1 MILDMA
7 FVVLRIKGSVNVP
20 HWARYTLDSLNLYK
34 KFWATILPETPES
47 LGMLKKI
54 KEFVAWTHVDAG
66 LVKELIEKRGKI
78 SGSKPVLQE
87 TGPYNSIDALA
98 SDIAKD
104 KVRLSSLQVIKPW
117 FALNPPRG
125 GFKRKTKT
133 QYNQKGIL
141 GEDREL
147 ANIIRRMI

>member
-1 MILDMA
+1 MA
-7 FVVLRIKGSVNVP
+7 FVVLRIKGSVNIP
-20 HWARYTLDSLNLYK
+20 NWARYTLDSLNLYK

-54 KEFVAWTHVDAG
+54 KEFVAWSHVDAG
-66 LVKELIEKRGKI
+66 LVKELIEKRGKT
-78 SGSKPVLQE
+78 SGFKPVLQE
-87 TGPYNSIDALA
+87 TGPYNSIEALA
-98 SDIAKD
+98 SDIAED

-147 ANIIRRMI
+147 ADIIRRMI

>member
-1 MILDMA
+1 MTLDMA

-20 HWARYTLDSLNLYK
+20 HWAKYTLDSLNLYK

-47 LGMLKKI
+47 LGMLRKI
-54 KEFVAWTHVDAG
+54 KEFVAWSHVDAG
-66 LVKELIEKRGKI
+66 LVKELIEKRGKT
-78 SGSKPVLQE
+78 SGSKPVLKE
-87 TGPYNSIDALA
+87 AGPYNSIDALA
-98 SDIAKD
+98 SDIAED

-147 ANIIRRMI
+147 ADIIRRMI

>member
-1 MILDMA
+1 MA
-7 FVVLRIKGSVNVP
+7 FVVLRIKGSVNIP
-20 HWARYTLDSLNLYK
+20 HWAKYTLDSLNLYK

-47 LGMLKKI
+47 LGMLRKI
-54 KEFVAWTHVDAG
+54 KEFVAWSHVDSG
-66 LVKELIEKRGKI
+66 LVKELIEKRGKT
-78 SGSKPVLQE
+78 SGSKPVLKE
-87 TGPYNSIDALA
+87 AGPYNSIDALA
-98 SDIAKD
+98 SDIAED

-141 GEDREL
+141 G
-147 ANIIRRMI
+147 